1 MVKVTVVSLAGAA
14 AAVAAGSISELPADM
29 LKVMDETV
37 DPCTDFFKYSC
48 GTWFKNAVIPPTKSR
63 AVYMDDIVI
72 AEAERIVNELI
83 TSNKPKI
90 GEFYQSCMDTATI
103 NKLGLTPL
111 DKELTMIRTANSSDA
126 ILQAAAKLSS
136 RGVHIFVE
144 SYVDASV
151 NQASQF
157 ALYAGQTNLPLDQSY
172 YTDADKWAKIQ
183 PAYREYI
190 ATLLKLAGKS
200 EDEAKAAVDEIIAFE
215 AKYADVQLTK
225 VARKEALLAYY
236 NPMSFAQANAKYPL
250 TIGLQLQANGFNVRQ
265 GCSTDEIILQDLD
278 FFKRVESLAKTTSVK
293 TLQAVSEYRLLHAFA
308 ADLSADFATASW
320 NLFGKTLAGQKEQ
333 PSRERKCRD
342 SLDSTLGELVGKY
355 YVDQV
360 WPTASADRAD
370 AMVIALEAAFKAGLD
385 TSDWLDDETRKNAK
399 LKLSKFL
406 HLLGGPKNPQTY
418 PDITFDKAKFVDN
431 RLQVIATDVKTNL
444 ARYNQP
450 LDKQLW
456 AMGAQEVNAYYSPTE
471 NKIVFPAAQLQSP
484 YFDASFDAARNF
496 GAIGAVIGHEIT
508 HGFDDEGRNF
518 DGDGNMNPWWTDET
532 SAKFVNKSQC
542 IVDQYGS
549 MKVVSDFTGEVL
561 GQVDGK
567 LTLGETIA
575 DNGGLKSAFRAY
587 KEYIKTSP
595 SDYTTETG
603 EKMFFISF
611 AHSWCYKQTD
621 ESLRAAMLD
630 VHPPPK
636 YRIVGAVQNNDDF
649 ARVFKCPANTAMNPA
664 KKCYLWE

>member
-1 MVKVTVVSLAGAA
+1 
-14 AAVAAGSISELPADM
+14 
-29 LKVMDETV
+29 
-37 DPCTDFFKYSC
+37 
-48 GTWFKNAVIPPTKSR
+48 
-63 AVYMDDIVI
+63 MDDIVI
-72 AEAERIVNELI
+72 AESERIVNELI
-83 TSNKPKI
+83 ASKKPKI
-90 GEFYQSCMDTATI
+90 GEFYHSCMDTATI
-103 NKLGLTPL
+103 NQLGLTPL
-111 DKELTMIRTANSSDA
+111 DKELTMIRTANTSEEISTA
-126 ILQAAAKLSS
+126 IATLST
-136 RGVHIFVE
+136 RGVNILVE
-144 SYVDASV
+144 LGVFAADDS
-151 NQASQF
+151 ASQY
-157 ALYAGQTNLPLDQSY
+157 ALYALQADLPLDQTY
-172 YTDADKWAKIQ
+172 YKDATKWAQIKL
-183 PAYREYI
+183 AYREYI
-190 ATLLKLAGKS
+190 STLLKLAGKS
-200 EDEAKAAVDEIIAFE
+200 DEDAKAGVDDIIAFE
-215 AKYADVQLTK
+215 AKEASIMYHDPMTFADT
-225 VARKEALLAYY
+225 
-236 NPMSFAQANAKYPL
+236 NTKYPL
-250 TIGLQLQANGFNVRQ
+250 SLGLPLQANGFNVRQ
-265 GCSTDEIILQDLD
+265 GCSTDKLVLKSLKVLNRIEG
-278 FFKRVESLAKTTSVK
+278 LAKNTTVK
-293 TLQAVSEYRLLHAFA
+293 TLQLVAEYRLLHAFA